1 MAFQVRIQTS
11 ERFRRLTGASDAL
24 LRGATSLGAKR
35 AAESWV
41 DDTQDW
47 IAGGKSFTPRT
58 GQLEQSIGWRPTNR
72 GAEVFA
78 NAETAPYVEY
88 GTRAH
93 VIRPRPGRQALRF
106 PFGGGFLIRRSVQ
119 HPGTKPKPFFFAD
132 REARLARA
140 LQEARIGILDRLE
153 GRQ

>member
-1 MAFQVRIQTS
+1 MFQVQIETS

-24 LRGATSLGAKR
+24 MRGATSLGAKR

-41 DDTQDW
+41 DDIFDW
-47 IAGGKSFTPRT
+47 IGAGKSFTPRT
-58 GQLEQSIGWRPTNR
+58 GQLEQSIGWTPLNN

-78 NAETAPYVEY
+78 NAEYAPYIEG

-93 VIRPRPGRQALRF
+93 VIRPRPGRKALRF

-119 HPGTKPKPFFFAD
+119 HPGTPPQPFFFAD

-140 LQEARIGILDRLE
+140 LQEARIGILERLE
-153 GRQ
+153 DGQ